1 MSVTYGVLLFEE
13 YFMLNNFEH
22 SVADDFSESSK
33 AFSHLSK
40 LAVIVA
46 LQKEAQPI
54 LQAFCGDYKTWDSY
68 GVTFIQGKIA
78 SNSKGENST
87 LTICV
92 AGMGKS
98 AAAAAAQALI
108 IESNPQVLIFSGIA
122 GALNPRLSVGD
133 IVIGKNLHYL
143 ETNTQIIAECAPYKS
158 VFESDPK
165 LCDLAAK
172 EAELL
177 GFRLE
182 KSLEE
187 SSSVAGDL
195 SSDFK
200 QSASSINSVAY
211 VCGNIATSDQF
222 NTDPNILDAVRATVF
237 GDCEEMEGAAAAHI
251 AAKNGVPFLAIR
263 SMSNRCG
270 ESYESVDSHKD
281 DLVLAANQAGSLTLR
296 VLKALVK

>member
-1 MSVTYGVLLFEE
+1 
-13 YFMLNNFEH
+13 MLNNFEH
-22 SVADDFSESSK
+22 SAADDFSESSK
-33 AFSHLSK
+33 DFSHLSK

-78 SNSKGENST
+78 SNSKGENPT

-92 AGMGKS
+92 AGMGKC

-122 GALNPRLSVGD
+122 GALNPRLNVGD
-133 IVIGKNLHYL
+133 IVIGKKLHYL

-172 EAELL
+172 EAQLL

-200 QSASSINSVAY
+200 QNESNINSVAY

>member
-1 MSVTYGVLLFEE
+1 
-13 YFMLNNFEH
+13 MLNNFEH
-22 SVADDFSESSK
+22 SAADDFSESSK
-33 AFSHLSK
+33 DFSHLSK

-54 LQAFCGDYKTWDSY
+54 FQAFCGDYKTWDSY

-78 SNSKGENST
+78 SNSKGENPT

-92 AGMGKS
+92 AGMGKC

-122 GALNPRLSVGD
+122 GALNPRLNVGD
-133 IVIGKNLHYL
+133 IVIGKKLHYL

-158 VFESDPK
+158 VFESDSK

-172 EAELL
+172 EAQLL

-200 QSASSINSVAY
+200 QSASNENSVAY
-211 VCGNIATSDQF
+211 VCGNIATR
-222 NTDPNILDAVRATVF
+222 PI
-237 GDCEEMEGAAAAHI
+237 
-251 AAKNGVPFLAIR
+251 
-263 SMSNRCG
+263 
-270 ESYESVDSHKD
+270 
-281 DLVLAANQAGSLTLR
+281 
-296 VLKALVK
+296 

>member
-1 MSVTYGVLLFEE
+1 
-13 YFMLNNFEH
+13 MLNNFEH
-22 SVADDFSESSK
+22 SAADDFSESSK
-33 AFSHLSK
+33 DFSHLSK

-78 SNSKGENST
+78 SNSKGENPT

-92 AGMGKS
+92 AGMGKC

-133 IVIGKNLHYL
+133 IVIGKKLHYL

-200 QSASSINSVAY
+200 QSESNVNSAAY

-222 NTDPNILDAVRATVF
+222 NTDPDILDAVRATVF

>member
-22 SVADDFSESSK
+22 SAADDFSESSK
-33 AFSHLSK
+33 DFSHLSK

-78 SNSKGENST
+78 SNSKGENPT

-122 GALNPRLSVGD
+122 GALNPRLNVGD
-133 IVIGKNLHYL
+133 IVIGKKLHYL

-172 EAELL
+172 EAQLL

-200 QSASSINSVAY
+200 QNESNVNSAAY

-222 NTDPNILDAVRATVF
+222 NTDPDILDVVRATVF

-281 DLVLAANQAGSLTLR
+281 DLVLAANKAGLLTLR

>member
-1 MSVTYGVLLFEE
+1 
-13 YFMLNNFEH
+13 MLNNFEH
-22 SVADDFSESSK
+22 SAADDFSESSK
-33 AFSHLSK
+33 DFSHLSK

-78 SNSKGENST
+78 SNSKGENPT

-92 AGMGKS
+92 AGMGKC

-133 IVIGKNLHYL
+133 IVIGKKLHYL

-158 VFESDPK
+158 VFESDSK

-200 QSASSINSVAY
+200 QNESNVNSAAY
-211 VCGNIATSDQF
+211 MCGNIATSDQF
-222 NTDPNILDAVRATVF
+222 NTDPDILDAVRATVF

>member
-22 SVADDFSESSK
+22 SAADDFSESSK
-33 AFSHLSK
+33 DFSHLSK

-54 LQAFCGDYKTWDSY
+54 LHAFCGDYKTWDSY

-78 SNSKGENST
+78 SNSKGENPT

-133 IVIGKNLHYL
+133 IVIGKKLHYL

-172 EAELL
+172 EAQLL

-195 SSDFK
+195 FSDFK
-200 QSASSINSVAY
+200 QNESNVNSAAY
-211 VCGNIATSDQF
+211 LCGNIATSDQF
-222 NTDPNILDAVRATVF
+222 NTDPDILDVVRATVF